1 MADKENILVVDDEPS
16 IRKYLQT
23 LLEVDGYGV
32 EAVSSGKEAL
42 ERIGTGE
49 RPDYIVLDVLMPEM
63 DGLETLRQLMQID
76 RTLNVIMLSCSNEV
90 TTVVE
95 AIRIGALDY
104 LTKPFE
110 KPELDAAF
118 LKCRQK
124 KELRSENKSLR
135 EYCEALTED
144 LSFLAASPQMLKIR
158 QQVLQIAPVDVPV
171 FISGE
176 SGVGKEVI
184 ARMIHLRSTRRVQ
197 PFIKVNCAALPG
209 ELLESELFGYEQ
221 GAFTGAVRAKPGKF
235 ELANKGTIF
244 LDEIAEMS
252 PHLQAK
258 LLHVLQDGQFSRL
271 GARAVVNV
279 DVRVLAATNVDVKDA
294 MRSGRF
300 REDLYYRL
308 NVLSIHI
315 PPLRERTTEI
325 PLLFRHFLAKY
336 SEKYAKPAFARSGA
350 ALPVARQ
357 FARTRELREALRDF
371 GRRRRQFPRTPGN
384 DRPATSHRSARRN
397 SSAKGTGTEGPGSR
411 IERRS
416 GDGSHRRRTREN
428 ELVPQRRGA
437 HVGYQLQGAAVQ
449 NAAIQSRFWTWRAF
463 GGGESCARSSRKG
476 SDGERIGSERFSS
489 CDSRIVVPSTQI
501 DEINKRLP
509 SPG

>member
-1 MADKENILVVDDEPS
+1 MSEKETILVVDDEPS

-23 LLEVDGYGV
+23 LLEVDGFAV
-32 EAVSSGKEAL
+32 ETVTSGKEAL
-42 ERIGTGE
+42 EKIGAGE
-49 RPDYIVLDVLMPEM
+49 RPDFVILDVLMPEM
-63 DGLETLRQLMQID
+63 DGLETLRQLMHVD

-124 KELRSENKSLR
+124 QQLRSENKSLR

-158 QQVLQIAPVDVPV
+158 QQILQIAPVDVPI

-176 SGVGKEVI
+176 SGVGKEVV

-235 ELANKGTIF
+235 EMANKGTIF

-315 PPLRERTTEI
+315 PPLRERTSEI
-325 PLLFRHFLAKY
+325 PLLFHHFLAKY
-336 SEKYAKPAFARSGA
+336 SEKYGKPAPDPSKHLLEAALRYPWPGNLRELENFVKRYVILEDDEGSFRELLEMTGQQHRTAPREETPAPKEQGLKALVRGLKDEAEMEAIADALEKTNWCRKDAARMLGISYKALLYKMRQFNLDSGRGARSA
-350 ALPVARQ
+350 AAKAARD
-357 FARTRELREALRDF
+357 AAAKEAEAK
-371 GRRRRQFPRTPGN
+371 QAAAKESV
-384 DRPATSHRSARRN
+384 PAIR
-397 SSAKGTGTEGPGSR
+397 GS
-411 IERRS
+411 
-416 GDGSHRRRTREN
+416 
-428 ELVPQRRGA
+428 
-437 HVGYQLQGAAVQ
+437 
-449 NAAIQSRFWTWRAF
+449 
-463 GGGESCARSSRKG
+463 
-476 SDGERIGSERFSS
+476 
-489 CDSRIVVPSTQI
+489 
-501 DEINKRLP
+501 
-509 SPG
+509 